1 MDTQTPKH
9 PSIAKTILVVD
20 DDPSMRLI
28 CATTLRAKG
37 FTVLEAE
44 GSSESLKILATHQEP
59 IDLLLTD
66 LMLPPPGLQL
76 TSTKNLYPRVH
87 GHEIIQRTLAMKKTF
102 RVILMSSLSE
112 QERKAYRLV
121 TDQVPFLQKPFSVET
136 MVSTGPYCARSG
148 SALLR
153 RLRHQVDRQASCSMV
168 WLTSRSKSR
177 EPRSSDPMSITESS
191 SEAGGC
197 DCTPS

>member
-1 MDTQTPKH
+1 MDTQAPMDA
-9 PSIAKTILVVD
+9 SLAKTILVVD

-28 CATTLRAKG
+28 CAKTLRAKG

-66 LMLPPPGLQL
+66 LMLPPPGFQL

-87 GHEIIQRTLAMKKTF
+87 GHEVIQRTLAMKKTF

-112 QERKAYRLV
+112 QDRNASRIV

-136 MVSTGPYCARSG
+136 MMLLVHAALVAAPLSYDD
-148 SALLR
+148 SA
-153 RLRHQVDRQASCSMV
+153 
-168 WLTSRSKSR
+168 TN
-177 EPRSSDPMSITESS
+177 SI
-191 SEAGGC
+191 AKQDVRWYG
-197 DCTPS
+197 

>member
-1 MDTQTPKH
+1 MDTPAPTH
-9 PSIAKTILVVD
+9 PSTAKTILVVD

-28 CATTLRAKG
+28 CAKTLRAKG

-44 GSSESLKILATHQEP
+44 GSSEALKILATHQEP
-59 IDLLLTD
+59 VDLLLTD

-76 TSTKNLYPRVH
+76 TSTGNLYPRVH
-87 GHEIIQRTLAMKKTF
+87 GHDVIQRTLAMKKTF

-136 MVSTGPYCARSG
+136 MMEMVHTVLAAAPLSYDD
-148 SALLR
+148 SAIKSI
-153 RLRHQVDRQASCSMV
+153 DKQAV
-168 WLTSRSKSR
+168 RWY
-177 EPRSSDPMSITESS
+177 
-191 SEAGGC
+191 G
-197 DCTPS
+197 

>member
-1 MDTQTPKH
+1 MDTPAPIH
-9 PSIAKTILVVD
+9 PSLAKTILVVD

-28 CATTLRAKG
+28 CAKTLRTKG

-44 GSSESLKILATHQEP
+44 GSSESLKILATRQEP

-66 LMLPPPGLQL
+66 LMLPPPDLQL
-76 TSTKNLYPRVH
+76 TSTKNPYPRVH
-87 GHEIIQRTLAMKKTF
+87 GHDVIQRTLAMKKTF

-136 MVSTGPYCARSG
+136 LIDLVHAVLAAAPLSYDDSAIKSTDKQDVRWWG
-148 SALLR
+148 
-153 RLRHQVDRQASCSMV
+153 
-168 WLTSRSKSR
+168 
-177 EPRSSDPMSITESS
+177 
-191 SEAGGC
+191 
-197 DCTPS
+197 